1 MSVIKADRLLSILLI
16 LQNNGKMTSRSLA
29 EQLEVSERTINR
41 DMEALSAA
49 GIPIYAERGLHGG
62 WRLSD
67 QYQTKLTGMKKEELM
82 SLLLS
87 NQDHLLGDLGIRQH
101 YESAFQKLLASSP
114 DSIRKDAEVV
124 RSRIHIDGAGW
135 SPAQDSISCLS
146 TVQDAVWS
154 ERKLAIQ
161 YQRED
166 KIVERVIRP
175 LGLIAK
181 RNVWYVAAETDG
193 EMRTYRI
200 SRLLDAKMLEDS
212 FERPA
217 DFNLANYWETS
228 MNEFKQSL
236 PRYPA
241 TLYIEESRLSRL
253 ERERYVKIINQTTYK
268 TNWLKADV
276 QFDTL
281 ESACEIILSHG
292 PSIRVH
298 SPVELRERVIAQA
311 KKIMEQYETTNEE
324 WI

>member
-1 MSVIKADRLLSILLI
+1 MKADRLLSILLI
-16 LQNNGKMTSRSLA
+16 LQNQGKMTSRNLA
-29 EQLEVSERTINR
+29 EKLEVSERTINR

-49 GIPIYAERGLHGG
+49 GIPVYAERGLHGG

-87 NQDHLLGDLGIRQH
+87 NQDHLLMDLGIRQH

-114 DSIRKDAEVV
+114 DSIRKDAEIV

-135 SPAQDSISCLS
+135 SPSHDSVSWLN
-146 TVQDAVWS
+146 TVQEAVWS
-154 ERKLAIQ
+154 ERKLTIQ

-166 KIVERVIRP
+166 KIVERIIHP

-181 RNVWYVAAETDG
+181 RNVWYVVAETDG
-193 EMRTYRI
+193 DLRTYRI
-200 SRLLDAKMLEDS
+200 SRFLDAKILEET
-212 FERPA
+212 FERPT
-217 DFNLANYWETS
+217 DFDLAKCWES
-228 MNEFKQSL
+228 SINEFKQNL

-241 TLYIEESRLSRL
+241 TIFIEESRLSRL
-253 ERERYVKIINQTTYK
+253 ERERYVGIMNKSPYK
-268 TNWLKADV
+268 PNWLIAEV

-292 PSIRVH
+292 PAIRVH
-298 SPVELRERVIAQA
+298 SPEELKERVLNQAQQIAA
-311 KKIMEQYETTNEE
+311 QYETVNEE
-324 WI
+324 

>member
-1 MSVIKADRLLSILLI
+1 MSIIKADRLISILLI
-16 LQNNGKMTSRSLA
+16 LQNKGKMTSRHLA

-49 GIPIYAERGLHGG
+49 GIPIYAERGIHGG
-62 WRLSD
+62 WRLSE

-87 NQDHLLGDLGIRQH
+87 NQDHLLGDLGILKH
-101 YESAFQKLLASSP
+101 YETAFQKILASSP
-114 DSIRKDAEVV
+114 DSIRKESEVV

-135 SPAQDSISCLS
+135 SQAHDTISCLS

-166 KIVERVIRP
+166 KIVERIIHP

-200 SRLLDAKMLEDS
+200 SRLLDAKILEDS
-212 FERPA
+212 FERPD
-217 DFNLANYWETS
+217 DFNLASYWEFS
-228 MNEFKQSL
+228 MKEFKQNL

-241 TLYIEESRLSRL
+241 TLYLEESRLTRL
-253 ERERYVKIINQTTYK
+253 ERERYVKILNQAPYK
-268 TNWLKADV
+268 QDWLKAEV

-298 SPVELRERVIAQA
+298 SPYELRERVIEQA
-311 KKIMEQYETTNEE
+311 KRITEQYKLKDEE
-324 WI
+324 